1 MPDILISN
9 EGPVRKIRMNRA
21 DKKNALTLA
30 MYETMAS
37 TIEDAG
43 KSDSVKC
50 LIIAGAPDVFC
61 AGNDLN
67 DFVTMA
73 RSGGLATPI
82 VRFLHALARCEKPL
96 VAAVSGAA
104 VGVGTT
110 MLLHCDHV
118 IASDSAV
125 LLTPFVSLGLVP
137 EGGSSLIAPRLMGH
151 ARAFSLLVMGKP
163 LSAGQ
168 AKDAGIVN
176 TVVPAAE
183 LDARAL
189 TTANEIAALP
199 SESVVAARRL
209 MRGLGRRDRRAY
221 RRRGRSLQDAARLAR
236 SAKGAR
242 GLPDAEALR
251 ISALRGRRGRT
262 GCWCCSADRTS
273 VATRTGRSC
282 CPASLWTCRSRCRD
296 ATPSPDGQAAPP
308 ACPDP

>member
-67 DFVTMA
+67 DFVAMA
-73 RSGGLATPI
+73 TSGGLGAPI

-110 MLLHCDHV
+110 MLLHCDQV
-118 IASDSAV
+118 IASETAV
-125 LLTPFVSLGLVP
+125 LMTPFVSLGLLP
-137 EGGSSLIAPRLMGH
+137 EAGSSLLAPSLMGH

-163 LSAGQ
+163 LSAVD
-168 AKDAGIVN
+168 AKAAGIVN
-176 TVVPAAE
+176 AVVPAAE
-183 LDARAL
+183 LENQSLAVAR
-189 TTANEIAALP
+189 EIAALP
-199 SESVVAARRL
+199 
-209 MRGLGRRDRRAY
+209 
-221 RRRGRSLQDAARLAR
+221 
-236 SAKGAR
+236 
-242 GLPDAEALR
+242 P
-251 ISALRGRRGRT
+251 
-262 GCWCCSADRTS
+262 
-273 VATRTGRSC
+273 
-282 CPASLWTCRSRCRD
+282 
-296 ATPSPDGQAAPP
+296 
-308 ACPDP
+308 